1 MRYWVGVTDGDW
13 FETLRRLQPDEV
25 NFWQPSQR
33 APRRMDAGW
42 PFLFKLHSPRNF
54 VVGGGFFVRFTELP
68 CFLAWAAFR
77 EKTGASSLGEL
88 VQRVAHYRRAPQTP
102 GTAIGCNVLTEP
114 FFFDEDEW
122 IPIPRD
128 WAPNIVRGRTYDTAT
143 DTGDALWQAVVDRL
157 VTRHRAA
164 TVEEPRFGE
173 AYLAKARLGQ
183 GAFRTLVTDAYRR
196 RCAVTGERSLPALEA
211 AHIRAHAAAG
221 PNRTRNGL
229 LLRADIH
236 RLFDDGYV
244 TVDPDLRF
252 VVSPRLHEEFEN
264 GRVYYD
270 LDGRSLAYVPDR
282 LTDQPGR
289 EFLEWHNSEVY
300 RG

>member
-1 MRYWVGVTDGDW
+1 
-13 FETLRRLQPDEV
+13 
-25 NFWQPSQR
+25 
-33 APRRMDAGW
+33 MDAGW

-54 VVGGGFFVRFTELP
+54 VVGGGFFVRFTKLP
-68 CFLAWAAFR
+68 CFLAWDAFR
-77 EKTGASSLGEL
+77 EKNGASSLVEL
-88 VQRVAHYRRAPQTP
+88 VQRVARYRKAPQTP

-114 FFFDEDEW
+114 FFFAEDEW

-128 WAPNIVRGRTYDTAT
+128 WASNIVRGRTYDTAS
-143 DTGDALWQAVVDRL
+143 DTGDALWQAVEDRL
-157 VTRHRAA
+157 VTRQRAA

-211 AHIRAHAAAG
+211 AHIRAHAAEG

-264 GRVYYD
+264 GRVYYA
-270 LDGRSLAYVPDR
+270 LDGRSLANVPDR
-282 LTDQPGR
+282 LPDQPGR

-300 RG
+300 LG